1 MQVYLPIAEMSV
13 DAETLVALGVAV
25 GFLSGVFGVGGGF
38 LTTPFLIFM
47 GLPPAIAVGTQAN
60 QLVATSVTAVL
71 GHFRRGNVDF
81 RMGSVMLAGGMV
93 GALIGIFI
101 FKALQYIGQIDVVIS
116 FLYISLLGMIGL
128 MMLFEAVGGLIR
140 RGQAQTEERPL
151 YMHPVFQKLPY
162 KIRFTKSR
170 LYISALLPI
179 GVGFLGGL
187 LISILGIG
195 GGFLIVPAMIY
206 ILGMPSLLVPGT
218 SLFQIIFISAFSCL
232 LHAVANNTVDLIL
245 AVILMSGGVVGAQI
259 GVRAARLIRGLAA
272 RIILALLIVTVSFFL
287 AAELFLPPADLYST
301 EVR

>member
-13 DAETLVALGVAV
+13 DAETLIGLGVAV

-47 GLPPAIAVGTQAN
+47 GLPPAVAVGTQAN
-60 QLVATSVTAVL
+60 QLVATSITGVL

-81 RMGSVMLAGGMV
+81 RMGSVMLAGGMI

-101 FKALQYIGQIDVVIS
+101 FKILQYLGQIDVVIS
-116 FLYISLLGMIGL
+116 LLYVMLLGMIGL
-128 MMLFEAVGGLIR
+128 MMLFETIGGLIR
-140 RGQAQTEERPL
+140 RKEAHVDQKPFYE
-151 YMHPVFQKLPY
+151 HPFFQKLPY

-170 LYISALLPI
+170 LYISALLPL
-179 GVGFLGGL
+179 GVGFVGGL

-206 ILGMPSLLVPGT
+206 ILGMPGLLVPGT

-232 LHAVANNTVDLIL
+232 LHAVANQTVDLVL
-245 AVILMSGGVVGAQI
+245 AIILMTGGVIGAQA
-259 GVRAARLIRGLAA
+259 GVRAARLIRGVYA
-272 RIILALLIVTVSFFL
+272 RIVLAVLIVTVCFFL
-287 AAELFLPPADLYST
+287 AADLFLPPTDLYST